1 MYLVLIVISFIYLF
15 MVNWRIATPLL
26 IIVFCL
32 DRIMD
37 KYRQELERKTQE
49 LSEEISRTKTRL

>member
-1 MYLVLIVISFIYLF
+1 